1 MSIKHLLPDNFEDT
15 VKNAALPVIVDFWAS
30 WCNPCR
36 MIAPVLEELA
46 DELDG
51 RAEVCKVD
59 VDEAGDIA
67 AGMGVMSVPTIMV
80 LVGGKEKERVVGYR
94 SKDEL
99 MAIVGKYV

>member
-1 MSIKHLLPDNFEDT
+1 MSVMHLYSDNFEGAIGASQ
-15 VKNAALPVIVDFWAS
+15 VPAVVDFWAS

-36 MIAPVLEELA
+36 MLAPVIEDIS

-51 RAEVCKVD
+51 RADVFKVD

-67 AGMGVMSVPTIMV
+67 ASYGVMSIPTVMIF
-80 LVGGKEKERVVGYR
+80 VGGEERERVVGYR

-99 MAIVGKYV
+99 LGIIEKYL